1 MDNQT
6 TRQAGVGAAGTVPTH
21 CSPAPGSALSSEHRR
36 KIRSSALADG
46 LIDRLGWRSLPDG
59 RLEIP
64 YRKPDGSAETQHD
77 GSPWVRWRMPEAWR
91 QRKEAAGEKKPPKYL
106 SAKDAGCRLYHS
118 ALALAA
124 GNYAERLADRFT
136 PLRIT
141 EGELKTEA
149 ANAHDP
155 ERLTIGLGGVSSWKD
170 KRAGGEVSQPLPE
183 LLAIPMKG
191 REVRL
196 CFDSDLRKP
205 SVAAALQ
212 ELAEFLEEHR
222 GARVLIEVL
231 PHGLDGERL
240 GLDDLIYRH
249 GPAAFQ
255 RIAAIAKRAFKVR
268 QSKDGPLYEW
278 IFDPNPRTTH
288 ERLAYLVALI
298 GRQWRRGD
306 DGKESWLQWTG
317 THWEDVTGEDRLT
330 AQIEAVCS
338 LQGWEA
344 WSLSDMRS
352 AVAAFRRSIAAAS
365 DHHRRGLLPF
375 RNGVLSLDELV
386 FSAHAPEN
394 GNRWALPYD
403 YNPAAACPGIEALL
417 LDRLEDPASVAVFR
431 AFGRILLTGE
441 RVKAFLEITGP
452 GDTGKSALANLLIAL
467 VGKENTAA
475 CTLQRIEDR
484 GQRFETLKLRGR
496 RLAMFSECQSYSGP
510 LEILKA
516 ITGGDPIGAEVKG
529 GRHLDFLF
537 EGGVCLVGNGPIRAS
552 DPTGAVM
559 NRRRSL
565 PVSKVVATADQRP
578 LIEPDGAGGWAGE
591 LAGEL
596 PGFVNWCLAMPAA
609 EARAALAR
617 DVGSLHRAE
626 AELDALLATDYLAEW
641 ADQSLIWEPGSTV
654 RVGTAQD
661 SADCFAFASYLRFI
675 ERQGGNARPYAMRSF
690 KSKLVDL
697 LRDTLG
703 LPMPKGGTNAGEY
716 RERGRGSVIPCLRF
730 RSGDGEDEAPGVI
743 RHGFM
748 ARANRQQQP
757 TQAERM
763 ETPAE
768 RQTAEAE
775 RIGNGKTPVGN
786 GWNGWNGSDQL
797 RVMGKEAQPT
807 PAAAEASIGV
817 ALSPDGGEFGF
828 TVPSVPSVPQKGSHR
843 SASVPEAPRSVPR
856 SVPEAPSAP
865 ARSVPLHPLPPE
877 PVLNRLIELQHQ
889 FPTEPPAAL
898 VNRLPHDCAPG
909 LNGAK
914 VRAWLDWAD
923 RFEEE
928 HASLPALQLRD
939 PGEAAA

>member
-1 MDNQT
+1 MSD
-6 TRQAGVGAAGTVPTH
+6 
-21 CSPAPGSALSSEHRR
+21 
-36 KIRSSALADG
+36 
-46 LIDRLGWRSLPDG
+46 
-59 RLEIP
+59 
-64 YRKPDGSAETQHD
+64 
-77 GSPWVRWRMPEAWR
+77 AWR
-91 QRKEAAGEKKPPKYL
+91 QQRQAAGDKKPPKYL
-106 SAKDAGCRLYHS
+106 SAKGAGCRIYHS

-124 GNYAERLADRFT
+124 GDYEKRLADRFT

-141 EGELKTEA
+141 EGELKCEA

-170 KRAGGEVSQPLPE
+170 KRSGKEVSQPLPE
-183 LLAIPMKG
+183 LLDIPLQG

-205 SVAAALQ
+205 SVAAALE
-212 ELAEFLEEHR
+212 ELAQFLEEQHR
-222 GARVLIEVL
+222 ARVLIEVL

-249 GPAAFQ
+249 GATAFQ
-255 RIAAIAKRAFKVR
+255 RIATTAKRAYKIR
-268 QSKDGPLYEW
+268 PTKDGPLYEW

-288 ERLAYLVALI
+288 ERNAYLVALL
-298 GRQWRRGD
+298 GRHWRRGD
-306 DGKESWLQWTG
+306 DGEKSWLEWTG
-317 THWEDVTGEDRLT
+317 THWADVTGEDRLT
-330 AQIEAVCS
+330 AQIEAVCN

-375 RNGVLSLDELV
+375 RNGVLSLAELV
-386 FSAHAPEN
+386 FSPHAPEN

-403 YNPAAACPGIEALL
+403 YNPAATCPGIEALL

-431 AFGRILLTGE
+431 GFARTLLTGE

-452 GDTGKSALANLLIAL
+452 GDTGKSALANLLTAL

-475 CTLQRIEDR
+475 CTLERIENR
-484 GQRFETLKLRGR
+484 ELRFETAKLRGR
-496 RLAMFSECQSYSGP
+496 RLAMFSECQSYNGP
-510 LEILKA
+510 LEILKQL
-516 ITGGDPIGAEVKG
+516 TGGDSIAAELKN

-578 LIEPDGAGGWAGE
+578 LIEPDGAGGWTGE
-591 LAGEL
+591 LAAEL

-617 DVGSLHRAE
+617 DVCSLARAE
-626 AELDALLATDYLAEW
+626 AELEALLATDFLAEW
-641 ADQSLIWEPGSTV
+641 ADQSLIWDPARRGKDAL

-661 SADCFAFASYLRFI
+661 PAECFAFASYLRFM
-675 ERQGGNARPYAMRSF
+675 ERQGGNVRPVALRTF
-690 KSKLVDL
+690 KTKFVDL

-703 LPMPKGGTNAGEY
+703 LPMPKGGTNAGDY
-716 RERGRGSVIPCLRF
+716 RERGVGSVIPCLRF
-730 RSGDGEDEAPGVI
+730 RFSDGEDEAPGVI

-748 ARANRQQQP
+748 ARAMRQQQAP
-757 TQAERM
+757 QAERM

-768 RQTAEAE
+768 RQTTEAE

-786 GWNGWNGSDQL
+786 GWNGWNGSDELGSIGGETQQ
-797 RVMGKEAQPT
+797 APQ
-807 PAAAEASIGV
+807 AAEAPIGV
-817 ALSPDGGEFGF
+817 ALSSDGDDFGF
-828 TVPSVPSVPQKGSHR
+828 AVPSVPSVPQKGSHR
-843 SASVPEAPRSVPR
+843 SASVPEAPRSVPEAPRSVPR
-856 SVPEAPSAP
+856 SVPEA
-865 ARSVPLHPLPPE
+865 LYPLPPA
-877 PVLNRLIELQHQ
+877 PVLDRLIELSDQ
-889 FPTEPPAAL
+889 FPAAL
-898 VNRLPHDCAPG
+898 PAVLVNYLDPELCPG
-909 LNGAK
+909 INGAK
-914 VRAWLDWAD
+914 VRDWLAQVARWDD
-923 RFEEE
+923 E
-928 HASLPALQLRD
+928 HAALPPLQLRSD
-939 PGEAAA
+939 LPEAAA